1 MCDAFGSNIDF
12 KLLQFHC
19 YWLDGKMHHTNP
31 QCLLCES
38 TLFEQSMLPPMRY
51 LACSCTF
58 MRKEWYALVYVWYA
72 LCFCKRRHF
81 KLTPFHFDSTQS
93 WLLRMYLEV
102 CLVVARCLL
111 VDDMHAHTPT
121 PWLAWQQTEMR
132 WEAVWTET
140 RWEAVCLHPNSCIHP
155 QTRRHINFILKM
167 VVCFDVHM
175 WWQD

>member
-1 MCDAFGSNIDF
+1 
-12 KLLQFHC
+12 
-19 YWLDGKMHHTNP
+19 MHHTNP

-38 TLFEQSMLPPMRY
+38 TLFEQSMLPPMSY

-121 PWLAWQQTEMR
+121 PWIAWQQTEMR
-132 WEAVWTET
+132 REAVWTEM
-140 RWEAVCLHPNSCIHP
+140 RWEAVCLHPNSCIHHKLDVIS
-155 QTRRHINFILKM
+155 TSYWKWLYVLMFI
-167 VVCFDVHM
+167 CGGRIRGDRGIANCN
-175 WWQD
+175 